1 MKLVCRQCGTHYE
14 KGKFC
19 LECGSPLEEIQ
30 VQKVLYCAN
39 CQMVVESGKFCPE
52 CGTKLEEHEVEVSTS
67 TNSKSHTVAA
77 MEIETVSTNISSGD
91 EENEAILSKY
101 RDEYGD
107 MRTLNTEEYA
117 VAAEELQKC
126 VDKGNV
132 EAMCFLAILYMDG
145 HGVPK
150 DETVAYNLL
159 RKAEDIGSEY
169 AKVIM
174 GIFYILGIIVQQ
186 DTDEALNRLT
196 TGYEKLQIPSIA
208 GHLSHFFYN
217 MEDYKTALKYAT
229 EAAEKN
235 DKAGLMILGACYLN
249 GNGVSKNEEKAFE
262 YYIQASAMGE
272 EIALN
277 QIGWM
282 YMNGCGVEEDPSQA
296 FFWYNESANKQS
308 DVGMY
313 NLACCYRDGYGVE
326 QDIEKAAEW
335 YKKAAEAGY
344 LDAMVALGQYYQ
356 EHMIDFDKAEKWLLK
371 AAEAGSAEAM
381 NMLGVF
387 YSDTMCDDTSAV
399 KWYKKA
405 VELDQPNAFRNLALC
420 YRDGKGVKKNEKKA
434 EELLKKANELG
445 VDDAKDIHEDM
456 IANNEDQRIDKA
468 NEALYAKDYKSAFI
482 VYKELAEKGN
492 VRAIANYGHCLVNG
506 WGIKQNMKEGVNW
519 LTKAAE
525 QGSAWA
531 CMRLAEVYLGF
542 EYEKKQFAAD
552 AKKAKDYINLARKN
566 GADDSELSNLV
577 KMTTPAAKISNVKYI
592 ANCKQSN
599 NLGVEF
605 TFDLNVDGMLGKK
618 VNISAVDTDKD
629 TRKSIL
635 NKPCKSLTDPIE
647 CIWCERIKVE
657 SVSALWKPYKVF
669 IPYWKL
675 CTIKN
680 FKSTIVFTIWDQ
692 SEKQPAKLA
701 SIELPYELTHT
712 KHLLRTDEWLFV
724 LLSK

>member
-52 CGTKLEEHEVEVSTS
+52 CGTKLEEHEVEVPTS
-67 TNSKSHTVAA
+67 TNSISHSEPIVET
-77 MEIETVSTNISSGD
+77 ETVSKNTSIVD
-91 EENEAILSKY
+91 EDIEAILSKY

-132 EAMCFLAILYMDG
+132 EAMCFLAGIYMDG

-159 RKAEDIGSEY
+159 RKAEDLGSEY
-169 AKVIM
+169 AKVFM

-186 DTDEALNRLT
+186 NTDEALNRLT

-208 GHLSHFFYN
+208 GNLAYFYYN
-217 MEDYKTALKYAT
+217 MGDYKAALKYAT

-235 DKAGLMILGACYLN
+235 DKTGLMVLGSCYLN
-249 GNGVSKNEEKAFE
+249 GNEVSKNEEKAFE
-262 YYIQASAMGE
+262 YYIQAAAMGE
-272 EIALN
+272 EVSLN

-282 YMNGCGVEEDPSQA
+282 YMNGVGVEEDPSQA
-296 FFWYNESANKQS
+296 YFWFNESAQKG
-308 DVGMY
+308 DDTGMY

-326 QDIEKAAEW
+326 QDSEKAAEW

-344 LDAMVALGQYYQ
+344 IDAMLALGQYYQ

-420 YRDGKGVKKNEKKA
+420 YRDGRGVKKNEKKA

-445 VDDAKDIHEDM
+445 IEDAKDIQENM
-456 IANNEDQRIDKA
+456 IADQEDERIDKA
-468 NEALYAKDYKSAFI
+468 NEAFEAKDYKNALS

-552 AKKAKDYINLARKN
+552 AKKAKDYIDLARKN

-577 KMTTPAAKISNVKYI
+577 KMTTPAAKISKVKYI

-605 TFDLNVDGMLGKK
+605 TFDLNVDGMLGNK
-618 VNISAVDTDKD
+618 VNISVADTNKY
-629 TRKSIL
+629 THKSVL
-635 NKPCKSLTDPIE
+635 NKPCKRIQDPSV
-647 CIWCERIKVE
+647 CVWCEHVKPKYASTI
-657 SVSALWKPYKVF
+657 WNPYKVF
-669 IPYWKL
+669 IPYYL
-675 CTIKN
+675 LSELKN
-680 FKSTIVFTIWDQ
+680 YNNTLVITIWNQ

-712 KHLLRTDEWLFV
+712 KHLLRADEWKFV

>member
-1 MKLVCRQCGTHYE
+1 MKLVCRQCGIHYE

-19 LECGSPLEEIQ
+19 LECGSPLEEVQ

-52 CGTKLEEHEVEVSTS
+52 CGTMLEEREVEVSTS
-67 TNSKSHTVAA
+67 TNSKSHTAA
-77 MEIETVSTNISSGD
+77 MEIETLSTNLSSGD
-91 EENEAILSKY
+91 EEIETILSKY

-107 MRTLNTEEYA
+107 MRTLNLEEYA

-150 DETVAYNLL
+150 DETVAYNLI
-159 RKAEDIGSEY
+159 RKAENLGSQY
-169 AKVIM
+169 AHAM
-174 GIFYILGIIVQQ
+174 LAIFYLNGMIVQQ
-186 DTDEALNRLT
+186 NVDEAINRLT
-196 TGYEKLQIPSIA
+196 IGYEKLQIPSIA
-208 GHLSHFFYN
+208 GNLAGFYYN
-217 MEDYKTALKYAT
+217 MGDYKAALKYAT

-235 DKAGLMILGACYLN
+235 DKTGLTVLGSCYLN
-249 GNGVSKNEEKAFE
+249 GNEVNKNDEKAFE
-262 YYIQASAMGE
+262 YYIQAAAMGE
-272 EIALN
+272 EMALN

-313 NLACCYRDGYGVE
+313 NLAYCYRDGYGVE
-326 QDIEKAAEW
+326 QDSEKAAEW

-344 LDAMVALGQYYQ
+344 IDAMLALGQYYQ

-405 VELDQPNAFRNLALC
+405 VDLDQPNAFRNLALC

-434 EELLKKANELG
+434 EELLKQAVEMG
-445 VDDAKDIHEDM
+445 VEDA
-456 IANNEDQRIDKA
+456 
-468 NEALYAKDYKSAFI
+468 
-482 VYKELAEKGN
+482 
-492 VRAIANYGHCLVNG
+492 
-506 WGIKQNMKEGVNW
+506 QNILEEM
-519 LTKAAE
+519 
-525 QGSAWA
+525 
-531 CMRLAEVYLGF
+531 
-542 EYEKKQFAAD
+542 
-552 AKKAKDYINLARKN
+552 
-566 GADDSELSNLV
+566 LV
-577 KMTTPAAKISNVKYI
+577 KTIIPTAKISNMKYT
-592 ANCKQSN
+592 SN
-599 NLGVEF
+599 VTQDNTLGVEF
-605 TFDLNVDGMLGKK
+605 SFNLNVDGMLGKK
-618 VNISAVDTDKD
+618 VNISAVDTDEC
-629 TRKSIL
+629 TRKSVL
-635 NKPCKSLTDPIE
+635 NKPCKSFNDPIE
-647 CIWCERIKVE
+647 CVWCERIKVE
-657 SVSALWKPYKVF
+657 FISAAWKPYKVF

-692 SEKQPAKLA
+692 YEKQPVKLA

-712 KHLLRTDEWLFV
+712 KHLLRADEWQFV

>member
-1 MKLVCRQCGTHYE
+1 MKLVCRQCGIHYE

-19 LECGSPLEEIQ
+19 LECGSPLEEVQ

-39 CQMVVESGKFCPE
+39 CQMIVESGKFCPE
-52 CGTKLEEHEVEVSTS
+52 CGTKLEEREVEVSTS
-67 TNSKSHTVAA
+67 TNSKSHTAT

-91 EENEAILSKY
+91 EEIETILSKY

-107 MRTLNTEEYA
+107 MRILNLEEYA

-150 DETVAYNLL
+150 DETVAYNLI
-159 RKAEDIGSEY
+159 RKADNLGSQY
-169 AKVIM
+169 AHAM
-174 GIFYILGIIVQQ
+174 LAIFYLNGMIVQQ
-186 DTDEALNRLT
+186 NVDEAINRLT
-196 TGYEKLQIPSIA
+196 IGYEKLQIPSIA
-208 GHLSHFFYN
+208 GNLAGFYYN
-217 MEDYKTALKYAT
+217 MGDYKAALKYAT

-235 DKAGLMILGACYLN
+235 DKTGLTVLGSCYLN
-249 GNGVSKNEEKAFE
+249 GNEVNKNDEKAFE
-262 YYIQASAMGE
+262 YYIQAAAMGE
-272 EIALN
+272 EMALN

-313 NLACCYRDGYGVE
+313 NLAYCYRDGYGVE
-326 QDIEKAAEW
+326 QDSEKAAEW

-344 LDAMVALGQYYQ
+344 IDAMLALGQYYQ

-405 VELDQPNAFRNLALC
+405 VDLDQPNAFRNLALC

-434 EELLKKANELG
+434 EELLKQAVEIG
-445 VDDAKDIHEDM
+445 VEDA
-456 IANNEDQRIDKA
+456 
-468 NEALYAKDYKSAFI
+468 
-482 VYKELAEKGN
+482 
-492 VRAIANYGHCLVNG
+492 
-506 WGIKQNMKEGVNW
+506 QNILEEM
-519 LTKAAE
+519 
-525 QGSAWA
+525 
-531 CMRLAEVYLGF
+531 
-542 EYEKKQFAAD
+542 
-552 AKKAKDYINLARKN
+552 
-566 GADDSELSNLV
+566 LV
-577 KMTTPAAKISNVKYI
+577 KTIIPTAKISNMKYT
-592 ANCKQSN
+592 SN
-599 NLGVEF
+599 VTQDNTLGVEF
-605 TFDLNVDGMLGKK
+605 SFNLNVDGMLGKK
-618 VNISAVDTDKD
+618 VNISAVDTDEC
-629 TRKSIL
+629 TRKSVL
-635 NKPCKSLTDPIE
+635 NKPCKSFNDPIE
-647 CIWCERIKVE
+647 CVWCERIKVE
-657 SVSALWKPYKVF
+657 FISAAWKPYKVF

-692 SEKQPAKLA
+692 SEKQPVILA

-712 KHLLRTDEWLFV
+712 KHLLRADEWQFV

>member
-52 CGTKLEEHEVEVSTS
+52 CGTKLEEREVEVPTS
-67 TNSKSHTVAA
+67 TNSISHSEPIVETETVSKNTSIVDE
-77 MEIETVSTNISSGD
+77 EIET
-91 EENEAILSKY
+91 ILSKY

-107 MRTLNTEEYA
+107 MRELNTEEYA

-132 EAMCFLAILYMDG
+132 EAMCFLANLYMHG

-150 DETVAYNLL
+150 DETVAYNLM
-159 RKAEDIGSEY
+159 RTAEDHGSEY
-169 AKVIM
+169 AKAMM
-174 GIFYILGIIVQQ
+174 GIFYINGIIVQQ
-186 DTDEALNRLT
+186 DADEALERLNR
-196 TGYEKLQIPSIA
+196 GYKELQHPELA
-208 GHLSHFFYN
+208 GVLAYFYYN
-217 MEDYKTALKYAT
+217 MANYKAALKYAT

-235 DKAGLMILGACYLN
+235 DKTGLMILGACYLN
-249 GNGVSKNEEKAFE
+249 GNEVSKNEEKAYE
-262 YYIQASAMGE
+262 YYIQAAAMGD

-313 NLACCYRDGYGVE
+313 NLACCYQDGYGVE
-326 QDIEKAAEW
+326 QDSEKAAEW

-344 LDAMVALGQYYQ
+344 IDAMLALGQYYQ

-420 YRDGKGVKKNEKKA
+420 YRDGRGVKKNEKKA
-434 EELLKKANELG
+434 EELLKKANALG
-445 VDDAKDIHEDM
+445 VEDAKDIHEDM

-468 NEALYAKDYKSAFI
+468 NEALFAEDYKSAFI

-492 VRAIANYGHCLVNG
+492 VRAIANYGHCLLNG
-506 WGIKQNMKEGVNW
+506 WGVKQNMKEGVNW

-542 EYEKKQFAAD
+542 EYKKKQFASD
-552 AKKAKDYINLARKN
+552 AKKAGDYIDLARKN

-635 NKPCKSLTDPIE
+635 NKPCKSLNDPIE
-647 CIWCERIKVE
+647 CVWCERIKVE
-657 SVSALWKPYKVF
+657 SISALWKPYKVF

-675 CTIKN
+675 CAIKN
-680 FKSTIVFTIWDQ
+680 FKTNIVFTIWDQ
-692 SEKQPAKLA
+692 SEKQPVKLA

-712 KHLLRTDEWLFV
+712 KHLLRADEWQFV

>member
-19 LECGSPLEEIQ
+19 LECGSPLEEVQ

-52 CGTKLEEHEVEVSTS
+52 CGNKLEEREVESPIN
-67 TNSKSHTVAA
+67 TNSIPQTTA
-77 MEIETVSTNISSGD
+77 MEIETVSTNFSNDD
-91 EENEAILSKY
+91 EEIETILSKY

-132 EAMCFLAILYMDG
+132 EAMCFLAFLYMDG
-145 HGVPK
+145 HGVQK
-150 DETVAYNLL
+150 DETVAYNLM
-159 RKAEDIGSEY
+159 RTAEDHGSEY
-169 AKVIM
+169 AKAMM
-174 GIFYILGIIVQQ
+174 GIFYINGIIVQQ
-186 DTDEALNRLT
+186 DADEALERLKR
-196 TGYEKLQIPSIA
+196 GYKEIQHPGLA
-208 GHLSHFFYN
+208 GILAYFYYN
-217 MEDYKTALKYAT
+217 LANYKAALKYAT

-235 DKAGLMILGACYLN
+235 DKTGLMILGACYLN
-249 GNGVSKNEEKAFE
+249 GNEVSKNEEKAYE
-262 YYIQASAMGE
+262 YYIQAASMGE
-272 EIALN
+272 ETALN
-277 QIGWM
+277 QLGWM

-313 NLACCYRDGYGVE
+313 NLACCYQDGYGVE
-326 QDIEKAAEW
+326 QDSEKAAEW

-344 LDAMVALGQYYQ
+344 IDAMLALGLYYQ

-387 YSDTMCDDTSAV
+387 YSDTMCDNTSAV

-405 VELDQPNAFRNLALC
+405 VELDLPIAFRNLALC
-420 YRDGKGVKKNEKKA
+420 YIDGKGVKKNEKKA
-434 EELLKKANELG
+434 EELLKKANALG
-445 VDDAKDIHEDM
+445 VEDAKDIHEDM
-456 IANNEDQRIDKA
+456 IANDEDQRIDKA
-468 NEALYAKDYKSAFI
+468 NEALFAEDYKSAFI

-492 VRAIANYGHCLVNG
+492 VRAIANYGHCLLNG
-506 WGIKQNMKEGVNW
+506 WGVKQNMKEGVNW

-542 EYEKKQFAAD
+542 EYKKKQFASD
-552 AKKAKDYINLARKN
+552 AKKAGDYIDLARKN

-618 VNISAVDTDKD
+618 VNISAVDTDEC
-629 TRKSIL
+629 TRKSVL
-635 NKPCKSLTDPIE
+635 NKPCKSFNDPIE
-647 CIWCERIKVE
+647 CVWCERIKVE
-657 SVSALWKPYKVF
+657 FISAVWKPYKVF

-712 KHLLRTDEWLFV
+712 KHLLRADEWQFV

>member
-1 MKLVCRQCGTHYE
+1 MKLVCSQCGAHYE
-14 KGKFC
+14 QGKFC
-19 LECGSPLEEIQ
+19 LECGSPLREVQ
-30 VQKVLYCAN
+30 VKKVLYCN
-39 CQMVVESGKFCPE
+39 TCQIEVTTGKFCPE
-52 CGTKLEEHEVEVSTS
+52 CGTKLEEREIIEGVETIVLPQDNIVDVEAPIDVVETS
-67 TNSKSHTVAA
+67 DDYV
-77 MEIETVSTNISSGD
+77 
-91 EENEAILSKY
+91 ENILSKY
-101 RDEYGD
+101 RDEWGD
-107 MRTLNTEEYA
+107 IRTLNQEEYA
-117 VAAEELQKC
+117 IAAEELQEC
-126 VDKGNV
+126 VAKGNA
-132 EAMCFLAILYMDG
+132 EAMCFLASLYIEG
-145 HGVPK
+145 HSVPQ
-150 DETVAYNLL
+150 DYTVAYKLL
-159 RKAEDIGSEY
+159 RQAEEMNFTLAKAYIAG
-169 AKVIM
+169 
-174 GIFYILGIIVQQ
+174 FYVRGTIVEQNF
-186 DTDEALNRLT
+186 DEALNLLLEA
-196 TGYEKLQIPSIA
+196 YNILHAPMIA
-208 GHLSHFFYN
+208 SLLAEYYLGHD
-217 MEDYKTALKYAT
+217 DYGLALKYAT
-229 EAAEKN
+229 EAAEKIDRN
-235 DKAGLMILGACYLN
+235 ALRLLGTIHLN
-249 GNGVSKNEEKAFE
+249 GYGVEVDEAKAYE
-262 YYIQASAMGE
+262 YYLQAASMGE

-277 QIGWM
+277 QLGWM
-282 YMNGCGVEEDPSQA
+282 YMNGCGVAEDPSQA

-313 NLACCYRDGYGVE
+313 NLACCYQDGYGVE
-326 QDIEKAAEW
+326 QDSEKAAEW

-344 LDAMVALGQYYQ
+344 IDAMLALGQYYQ

-381 NMLGVF
+381 NILGVF

-405 VELDQPNAFRNLALC
+405 VELDLPIAFRNLALC
-420 YRDGKGVKKNEKKA
+420 YRDGRGVKKNEKKA
-434 EELLKKANELG
+434 EELLKKANALG
-445 VDDAKDIHEDM
+445 VEDAKDIHEDM

-468 NEALYAKDYKSAFI
+468 NEALFAEDYKSAFI
-482 VYKELAEKGN
+482 VYKELAERGN
-492 VRAIANYGHCLVNG
+492 VRAIANYGHCLLNG
-506 WGIKQNMKEGVNW
+506 WGVKQNMKEGVNW

-542 EYEKKQFAAD
+542 EYKKKQFASD
-552 AKKAKDYINLARKN
+552 AKKAGDYIDLARKN

-618 VNISAVDTDKD
+618 VNISAVDTDEC

-647 CIWCERIKVE
+647 CVWCERIKVE
-657 SVSALWKPYKVF
+657 FISAAWKPYKVF

-712 KHLLRTDEWLFV
+712 KHLLRADEWQFV

>member
-1 MKLVCRQCGTHYE
+1 MKLVCRQCGIHYE

-19 LECGSPLEEIQ
+19 LECGSPLEEVQ

-52 CGTKLEEHEVEVSTS
+52 CGTKLEEREVEVSTS
-67 TNSKSHTVAA
+67 TNSKSHTAA

-91 EENEAILSKY
+91 EDIETILSKY

-107 MRTLNTEEYA
+107 MRTLNLEEYA

-150 DETVAYNLL
+150 DETVAYNLI
-159 RKAEDIGSEY
+159 RKAENLGSQY
-169 AKVIM
+169 AHAM
-174 GIFYILGIIVQQ
+174 LAIFYLNGMIVQQ
-186 DTDEALNRLT
+186 NVDEAINRLT
-196 TGYEKLQIPSIA
+196 IGYEKLQIPSIA
-208 GHLSHFFYN
+208 GNLAGFYYN
-217 MEDYKTALKYAT
+217 MGDYKAALKYAT

-235 DKAGLMILGACYLN
+235 DKIGLSILGSCYLN
-249 GNGVSKNEEKAFE
+249 GNEVSKNEEKAFE
-262 YYIQASAMGE
+262 YYIQAAAMGN

-308 DVGMY
+308 AVGMY
-313 NLACCYRDGYGVE
+313 NLAYCYQDGYGVE

-344 LDAMVALGQYYQ
+344 IDAMLALGQYYQ

-387 YSDTMCDDTSAV
+387 YSDTMCDDKSAV
-399 KWYKKA
+399 KWYKLA
-405 VELDQPNAFRNLALC
+405 VEAGLPIAFRNLALF

-445 VDDAKDIHEDM
+445 IEDAKDIYEDM

-468 NEALYAKDYKSAFI
+468 NEALYAKDYKSAFV

-492 VRAIANYGHCLVNG
+492 VRAIANYGHCLLNG
-506 WGIKQNMKEGVNW
+506 WGVKQNMKEGVNW

-552 AKKAKDYINLARKN
+552 AKKAGDYIDLARKN

-577 KMTTPAAKISNVKYI
+577 KMTTPAAKISNVKYNAFKESI
-592 ANCKQSN
+592 VQ
-599 NLGVEF
+599 F
-605 TFDLNVDGMLGKK
+605 TFDLNVDGMLGKE
-618 VNISAVDTDKD
+618 VNISAVDTNEY
-629 TRKSIL
+629 TRKSVL
-635 NKPCKSLTDPIE
+635 NKPCKSHTDPIE

-657 SVSALWKPYKVF
+657 FISAVWKPYRAV
-669 IPYWKL
+669 IPYKKL

-692 SEKQPAKLA
+692 SEKQPVKLA

-712 KHLLRTDEWLFV
+712 KHLLRADEWQFV

>member
-1 MKLVCRQCGTHYE
+1 MKLVCRQCGIHYE

-19 LECGSPLEEIQ
+19 LECGSPLEEVQ

-52 CGTKLEEHEVEVSTS
+52 CGTKLEEREVEVSTS

-91 EENEAILSKY
+91 EEIEAILSKY

-150 DETVAYNLL
+150 DETVAYNLM
-159 RKAEDIGSEY
+159 RTAEDLGSEY
-169 AKVIM
+169 AKAIM
-174 GIFYILGIIVQQ
+174 AIFYLNGMIVQQ
-186 DTDEALNRLT
+186 DVDEALNRLT
-196 TGYEKLQIPSIA
+196 TGYKELQHPQIA
-208 GHLSHFFYN
+208 GILAYIYYN
-217 MEDYKTALKYAT
+217 MADYKSALKYAT

-235 DKAGLMILGACYLN
+235 DKTGLTVLGSCYLN
-249 GNGVSKNEEKAFE
+249 GNEVSKNDEKAFE
-262 YYIQASAMGE
+262 YYIQAAAMGE

-282 YMNGCGVEEDPSQA
+282 YMNGCGVEEDSYQA

-313 NLACCYRDGYGVE
+313 NLACCYQDGYGVE
-326 QDIEKAAEW
+326 QDSEKAAEW

-344 LDAMVALGQYYQ
+344 IDAMVALGQYYQ

-371 AAEAGSAEAM
+371 ATEAGSAEAM

-405 VELDQPNAFRNLALC
+405 VELNQPNAFRNLALC

-434 EELLKKANELG
+434 EELLKQAVEMG
-445 VDDAKDIHEDM
+445 VEDA
-456 IANNEDQRIDKA
+456 
-468 NEALYAKDYKSAFI
+468 
-482 VYKELAEKGN
+482 
-492 VRAIANYGHCLVNG
+492 
-506 WGIKQNMKEGVNW
+506 QNILEEM
-519 LTKAAE
+519 
-525 QGSAWA
+525 
-531 CMRLAEVYLGF
+531 
-542 EYEKKQFAAD
+542 
-552 AKKAKDYINLARKN
+552 
-566 GADDSELSNLV
+566 LV
-577 KMTTPAAKISNVKYI
+577 KTIIPTAKISNMKYT
-592 ANCKQSN
+592 SN
-599 NLGVEF
+599 VTQDNTLGVEF
-605 TFDLNVDGMLGKK
+605 SFNLNVDGMLGKK
-618 VNISAVDTDKD
+618 VNISAVDTDEC
-629 TRKSIL
+629 TRKSVL
-635 NKPCKSLTDPIE
+635 NKPCKSFSDPIE
-647 CIWCERIKVE
+647 CVWCERIKVE
-657 SVSALWKPYKVF
+657 FISAAWKPYKVF

-692 SEKQPAKLA
+692 SEKQPVKLA

-712 KHLLRTDEWLFV
+712 KHLLRADEWQFV